1 MFCISNE
8 NLSQIQDNHLD
19 FKASL
24 EYSKNIVY
32 FRRGVSIMT
41 KWTVDAS
48 HTNVSFS
55 VKHMMVSKVKG
66 SFGVVEGALEGNPED
81 LTGANIDFKIDAS
94 SINTN
99 SADRDNHLRSG
110 DFFDTETYPSI
121 TFVSTD
127 IVKKGS
133 KYDVTGDM
141 TIKDVTKKI
150 TFEASYEGTGKN
162 PWGID
167 VAAFEVDGKI
177 SRKEFGL
184 TWNQTLE
191 AGGVLVGD
199 DIKIS
204 IDLQVNP
211 AQ

>member
-1 MFCISNE
+1 MAN
-8 NLSQIQDNHLD
+8 
-19 FKASL
+19 
-24 EYSKNIVY
+24 
-32 FRRGVSIMT
+32 
-41 KWTVDAS
+41 WTVDAS
-48 HTNVSFS
+48 HTSVGFT

-66 SFGVVEGALEGNPED
+66 SFAAVEGTLEGTPED
-81 LTGANIDFKIDAS
+81 LTGAKIDFKIDAS

-99 SADRDNHLRSG
+99 SEDRDNHLRSG

-121 TFVSTD
+121 TFVSTE
-127 IVKKGS
+127 IVKTGS
-133 KYDVTGDM
+133 NEYDLTGDI

-150 TFEASYEGTGKN
+150 TFEAEYEGTGKN
-162 PWGID
+162 PWGVD
-167 VAAFEVDGKI
+167 VAAFEVEGKI

-184 TWNQTLE
+184 TWNQALE